1 MPRTF
6 QYRLGEDEHTVQVEE
21 DGGQHRVR
29 VGEHI
34 FTISAHAGEA
44 GRLDLCVDG
53 RRLRAY
59 VAPQGDLTHI
69 WLNGVVWTLARPDP
83 RRRTQRHELGGAL
96 EAAMPGRVLDVLVAE
111 GDIVTRGDTLVLLEA
126 MKMELR
132 IQAAGDGIVSKVRVQ
147 PGQVVERGQRLVEM
161 ERNAR

>member
-6 QYRLGEDEHTVQVEE
+6 QYRLGEDERTVQVEE

-59 VAPQGDLTHI
+59 VARQGDLTHI
-69 WLNGVVWTLARPDP
+69 WLDGVVWTLARPDP